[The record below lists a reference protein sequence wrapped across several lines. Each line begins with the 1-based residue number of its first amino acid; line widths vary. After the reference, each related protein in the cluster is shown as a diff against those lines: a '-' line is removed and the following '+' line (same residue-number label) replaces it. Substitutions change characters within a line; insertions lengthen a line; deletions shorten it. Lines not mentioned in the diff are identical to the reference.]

1 VVGVREGWWTGREPG
16 LRDERAGQAVT
27 LETNYPDPDV
37 PRDLRYATILRTWF
51 LCKSYVRSRCGTHV
65 SQSKV
70 L

>member
-27 LETNYPDPDV
+27 LKTNYPDPEV
-37 PRDLRYATILRTWF
+37 TRDLRYANIHGS
-51 LCKSYVRSRCGTHV
+51 LCKHYARSRYGIHV